1 MRRRP
6 FGQKLPSPPT
16 FEESRNDRQ
25 RVRAAGLDPNH
36 WYIAAKASGFKPGE
50 VRQIRFW
57 GRNVALFRRADGT
70 FAAIE
75 DRCAH
80 RGLAL
85 SAGCV
90 DGDKLV
96 CAYHGWGYD
105 SSGCVAKI
113 PHETFGHD
121 TLNFR
126 VEHFAVRERYGF
138 VWVFFGDPEKAA
150 TTDLPALPELDGPRP
165 WPHSV
170 IEYRLHAHHS
180 MVNDNVSDYTHEY
193 LHRKL
198 RPFQDPHLLGVDSE
212 GDKVVVRYRTKIG
225 AGKAMELFI
234 RRTDLAT
241 GTITLT
247 YDYPYNRSDADGF
260 IKHFICPL
268 PEDERTTRIFVIV
281 MYKGFRVPFTRE
293 SWLPRRVAGA
303 MVAAATPLVVKPV
316 FDEDAVAVQLE
327 QEAWEDHWDAPIA
340 ELNPQVKAFQDL
352 TIRKWASYLASAGPV
367 RATRGA
373 ARS

>member
-6 FGQKLPSPPT
+6 FGHKPVPPPT

-36 WYIAAKASGFKPGE
+36 WYIAARVAGFRPGE
-50 VRQIRFW
+50 VRKIRFW
-57 GRNVALFRRADGT
+57 GRDVALFRRADGG

-105 SSGCVAKI
+105 SGGCVARI
-113 PHETFGHD
+113 PHETFGHEN
-121 TLNFR
+121 LNFR

-138 VWVFFGDPEKAA
+138 VWVFFGDPERAEEVP
-150 TTDLPALPELDGPRP
+150 LPAIPELEGPGR

-170 IEYRLHAHHS
+170 IEYRLAAHHS

-198 RPFQDPHLLGVDSE
+198 RPFQDPHLLEVKSE
-212 GDKVVVRYRTKIG
+212 GDRVVVRYRTKIG
-225 AGKAMELFI
+225 AGRAMELFV
-234 RRTDLAT
+234 RRADLAT

-247 YDYPYNRSDADGF
+247 YDYPYNRSDADGY
-260 IKHFICPL
+260 IKHFIAPL

-281 MYKGFRVPFTRE
+281 MYKGFRVPFTRA
-293 SWLPRRVAGA
+293 WMPRRVADA

-327 QEAWEDHWDAPIA
+327 QQAWESHWDAPIA
-340 ELNPQVKAFQDL
+340 ELNPQVKAFQEL
-352 TIRKWASYLASAGPV
+352 TIRKWDAYLATTGTA
-367 RATRGA
+367 RA
-373 ARS
+373 ARGSSRS